1 MKTCGNCLIQ
11 KQANGVCP
19 IFNEKINPAD
29 EACRKYIGYDSPIC
43 GFCNN
48 LMPSKGEIVIMEDG
62 EVILSCT
69 ECAERIGTC
78 ATCAQAR
85 SCEFETSNIQIPKKV
100 QKVTRQGN
108 MQMQTIIRNP
118 EREKE
123 TCMKGCSCWDEEN
136 CICLREAGMCKGW
149 RRPNA

>member
-11 KQANGVCP
+11 RQANGVCP
-19 IFNEKINPAD
+19 IFNEKVNPAD

-48 LMPSKGEIVIMEDG
+48 LMPGKGEIVIMEDG
-62 EVILSCT
+62 EVILSCA

>member
-11 KQANGVCP
+11 RQANGVCP

-43 GFCNN
+43 GFCSN
-48 LMPSKGEIVIMEDG
+48 LMPGKGEIVIMEDG

-123 TCMKGCSCWDEEN
+123 TCMKDCSCWDEEN